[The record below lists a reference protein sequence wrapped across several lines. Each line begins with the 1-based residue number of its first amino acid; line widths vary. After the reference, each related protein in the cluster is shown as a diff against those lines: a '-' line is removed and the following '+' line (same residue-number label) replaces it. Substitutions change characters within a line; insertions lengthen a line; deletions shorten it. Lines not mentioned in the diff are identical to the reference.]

1 MTFLLS
7 GHSSKIK
14 KKLDYSQDDMSARWT
29 FPSIF
34 REFRAG
40 TGNESEAA
48 IFHGHVTDVNSG
60 QFSGTDCKYDTTIN
74 CFVLNSSRV
83 IASLNIRGRS
93 RVLGL

>member
-34 REFRAG
+34 REFRAL

-48 IFHGHVTDVNSG
+48 IFHGHVTDANSAE
-60 QFSGTDCKYDTTIN
+60 
-74 CFVLNSSRV
+74 R
-83 IASLNIRGRS
+83 IASTTQPSI
-93 RVLGL
+93 VLF

>member
-1 MTFLLS
+1 
-7 GHSSKIK
+7 
-14 KKLDYSQDDMSARWT
+14 MSARWT

-48 IFHGHVTDVNSG
+48 IFHGHVTDVNSAERIA
-60 QFSGTDCKYDTTIN
+60 STTQP

-83 IASLNIRGRS
+83 IASLNIRGPS